1 MQNAFQCQRFMLVQ
15 SQTFTKQVEMT
26 LNDATF
32 YENGSWFRK
41 QQDQAEFLDPI
52 KNSSS
57 IIFEFNFFEAQINLD
72 YTVVK
77 LNHEK

>member
-32 YENGSWFRK
+32 YENGSWSRK
-41 QQDQAEFLDPI
+41 
-52 KNSSS
+52 K
-57 IIFEFNFFEAQINLD
+57 
-72 YTVVK
+72 
-77 LNHEK
+77 